1 METKATFHKLKSR
14 WPTAD
19 LAGLR
24 KVQFQTEI
32 QYGLQDPKETG
43 GLSAQGPLNP
53 RGRWATQEALDL

>member
-1 METKATFHKLKSR
+1 M
-14 WPTAD
+14 
-19 LAGLR
+19 
-24 KVQFQTEI
+24 QFQTEI